1 MPDLSRRQLIA
12 ASAASAFTLAMP
24 RMGRAA
30 DLKEIVIAEPAH
42 LFPYVPVY
50 VAIDQGFFA
59 KRGLDVKT
67 TMVLGGGHVT
77 ALISGQV
84 WGNLGG
90 AESDAMTNNGKADPL
105 IAVCNFVNRALIYF
119 CAKKG
124 TKPASSSPADMKA
137 FFKGKKVALSRYGG
151 TPDVLARQFLE
162 QIGIDV
168 KTDITPINNGAIA
181 DAPTLVKSGAADIAV
196 TTEPQVSFGIL
207 ENIWEEPF
215 YSFPTLGDYSFSV
228 VSVKQSTIKSDPATV
243 QAFVS
248 GLVEALKA
256 TQTNR
261 PLVEAT
267 IKKDFPNLSDAVSK
281 MALDRCYRDKLFSLD
296 GVITP
301 PAYEKD
307 MAAVYA
313 SGEMTRRVPF
323 GDVVDMTFVTNANKK
338 K

>member
-1 MPDLSRRQLIA
+1 
-12 ASAASAFTLAMP
+12 
-24 RMGRAA
+24 
-30 DLKEIVIAEPAH
+30 
-42 LFPYVPVY
+42 
-50 VAIDQGFFA
+50 
-59 KRGLDVKT
+59 
-67 TMVLGGGHVT
+67 VT

-105 IAVCNFVNRALIYF
+105 IAVCNFVNRALIYL

-124 TKPASSSPADMKA
+124 TKPASMSHDDLKA
-137 FFKGKKVALSRYGG
+137 FCKGKKLALSRYGG
-151 TPDVLARQFLE
+151 TPDVLARQWLE
-162 QIGIDV
+162 QIGIDLKNDV
-168 KTDITPINNGAIA
+168 TIINNGAIA
-181 DAPTLVKSGAADIAV
+181 DAPTLVKAGAADIAV
-196 TTEPQVSFGIL
+196 TTEPQISFGIT
-207 ENIWEEPF
+207 EGIWEEPF
-215 YSFPTLGDYSFSV
+215 YSFPSLGDYSFSV
-228 VSVKQSTIKSDPATV
+228 VSVKKSTITSDPATV

-248 GLVEALKA
+248 GLVDALKA
-256 TQTNR
+256 TWTNR

-267 IKKDFPNLSDAVSK
+267 IKKDFPTLSDTVTK

-307 MAAVYA
+307 MDAVYA
-313 SGEMTRRVPF
+313 SGEMTRHVPY